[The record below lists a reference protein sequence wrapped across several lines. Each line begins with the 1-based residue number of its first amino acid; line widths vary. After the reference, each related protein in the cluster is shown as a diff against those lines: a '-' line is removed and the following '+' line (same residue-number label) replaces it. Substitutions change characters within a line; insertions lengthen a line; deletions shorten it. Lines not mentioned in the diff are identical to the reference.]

1 MRYNGGQG
9 SNAKDREREDSTPFD
24 EVNFKKTEHSWS
36 GTDTYGGIG
45 GKGRDCE
52 MPTRDH
58 VIHKHT

>member
-9 SNAKDREREDSTPFD
+9 SNAQDREREDSTPID

-45 GKGRDCE
+45 GKG
-52 MPTRDH
+52 
-58 VIHKHT
+58 KGL